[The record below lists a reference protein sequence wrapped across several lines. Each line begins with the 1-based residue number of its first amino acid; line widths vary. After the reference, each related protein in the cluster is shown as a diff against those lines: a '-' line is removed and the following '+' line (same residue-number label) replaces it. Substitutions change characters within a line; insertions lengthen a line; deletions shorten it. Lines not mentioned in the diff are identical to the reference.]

1 MTHLSELTVFGGKIE
16 ATRGTKETLTVTEAA
31 FNVYDLKIEPDV
43 QFNERDAQGGF
54 GNQKAVPGGRKGKAT
69 FKVDLA
75 YDGIAIPT
83 WADLLFPG
91 CGLTKTARV
100 FAPKSQS
107 PDAAGATVKTLTI
120 GKWTDRKY
128 SCIYGAMGNV
138 KAMYSNGKIP
148 ILEFE
153 FEGIYGG
160 ETDSAMVAPTYPTEA
175 KLVMMGAPVTYD
187 AVALCLESLSL
198 DVGNSMY
205 LKECPNSDF
214 AYEYAVIKQ
223 RKSKV
228 TANPESKLVASQD
241 RMGLYLAGTEKVL
254 RVVCP
259 AAGYVLATGAKS
271 VEFLASQAQLI
282 KNGPGDR
289 NGVVIDDMEF
299 QLNQAASTLDSEF
312 TITFNA

>member
-1 MTHLSELTVFGGKIE
+1 MTHVSELTVFGGKIE
-16 ATRGTKETLTVTEAA
+16 TTRGTKETLTVTHAA
-31 FNVYDLKIEPDV
+31 YNVYDLKIEPDV

-54 GNQKAVPGGRKGKAT
+54 GTQKSVPGGRKGKAS

-75 YDGIAIPT
+75 YDGITVPT
-83 WADLLFPG
+83 WADLLLPG
-91 CGLTKTARV
+91 CGLVKTGLV

-128 SCIYGAMGNV
+128 RCIYGAMGNV
-138 KAMYSNGKIP
+138 KLMYKTGEIP
-148 ILEFE
+148 VLEFD
-153 FEGIYGG
+153 FEGIFGG
-160 ETDSAMVAPTYPTEA
+160 ETDVAMVAPTYPTES
-175 KLVMMGAPVTYD
+175 KLVLMGAPVTYD
-187 AVALCLESLSL
+187 AVAMCLESLSL

-205 LKECPNSDF
+205 LKECPNSDY
-214 AYEYAVIKQ
+214 AYEFAVIKQ

-228 TANPESKLVASQD
+228 TANPESKLVAAQD

-259 AAGYVLATGAKS
+259 APGYVLATGAKS
-271 VEFLASQAQLI
+271 VELLASQAQLI
-282 KNGPGDR
+282 KNGPGER
-289 NGVVIDDMEF
+289 NGVEIDDMEF